1 MNTTIFEF
9 RNMCDITNSFYTQ
22 TLPVECMSYLN
33 TPVVDIPNME
43 VFCNICIFYQFFE
56 KYFTELLLVFVL
68 FYLYK
73 LDKNYNKLV
82 TFAKTPSK
90 TKIVKIYPSN
100 YSLTLENAINAVRDC
115 VEKDIRSAKKI
126 TKIEEIL
133 LKIHYP
139 ERGIYTDYSSDTEY
153 DYSSDC

>member
-9 RNMCDITNSFYTQ
+9 RNMCDISNSLYTH

-33 TPVVDIPNME
+33 TPVVKISNIE
-43 VFCNICIFYQFFE
+43 VFCIVCQFLE
-56 KYFTELLLVFVL
+56 QYFSELLLVFVL

-73 LDKNYNKLV
+73 LQKNYNNLL
-82 TFAKTPSK
+82 TFAKATSK

-100 YSLTLENAINAVRDC
+100 YSLTLENAINSIREC
-115 VEKDIRSAKKI
+115 VEKDVRSAKKI

-133 LKIHYP
+133 LKIDYP
-139 ERGIYTDYSSDTEY
+139 ERSIYTDYSSD
-153 DYSSDC
+153 YSSDC